1 MSEQKTVTK
10 KKKRKRNYVDE
21 YFAAFLNFST
31 LGLGYLVIKDKK
43 RFFWIMGIQIALLII
58 AGPIMLI
65 GAWARTLIWLIYL
78 GIAGWS
84 IYDVFTTARAINE
97 HINSRR

>member
-1 MSEQKTVTK
+1 MSEQKGTVK
-10 KKKRKRNYVDE
+10 KKKKRNYVDE

-31 LGLGYLVIKDKK
+31 IGLGYLVIKDKK
-43 RFFWIMGIQIALLII
+43 RFLWIMGIQIALLII
-58 AGPIMLI
+58 AGPIMYF
-65 GAWARTLIWLIYL
+65 GTWARTLLWLIYL

-84 IYDVFTTARAINE
+84 VYDVFVSARAINE